1 MSTRIGTAH
10 FQDWD
15 DAFRY
20 YARQDYS
27 RQDVIDLIANGV
39 IAIGPPDNAEG
50 LRLILDDDGRYFY
63 EITPPCGV
71 SISVED
77 APLVTGADL
86 LAINV
91 AVISAAYG
99 KSSHIVDTDE
109 PPQWFKDYMNEHKH
123 LFRKGWKDESDA
135 NSTE

>member
-1 MSTRIGTAH
+1 MTRIGTNH

-50 LRLILDDDGRYFY
+50 LRLVLDEDGRYFY
-63 EITPPCGV
+63 ETP
-71 SISVED
+71 
-77 APLVTGADL
+77 
-86 LAINV
+86 
-91 AVISAAYG
+91 
-99 KSSHIVDTDE
+99 
-109 PPQWFKDYMNEHKH
+109 
-123 LFRKGWKDESDA
+123 
-135 NSTE
+135 

>member
-1 MSTRIGTAH
+1 MSTRIGTSH

-39 IAIGPPDNAEG
+39 IAIGPPDNAEA
-50 LRLILDDDGRYFY
+50 LRLTLDEDGRYFY
-63 EITPPCGV
+63 E
-71 SISVED
+71 
-77 APLVTGADL
+77 VTV
-86 LAINV
+86 N
-91 AVISAAYG
+91 
-99 KSSHIVDTDE
+99 TDE

-123 LFRKGWKDESDA
+123 LFTKGWKDESNA